1 MGKKKG
7 MGKMGMGMGMSMG
20 MGMGMSS
27 MGMSP
32 APAMSMMSMSPSMG
46 PSMSPGMSPSM
57 SPSMSMGMSSS
68 MSMGMAST
76 MGGGKKMVMAKRTAA
91 KAYARMGASAD
102 KIQMKTGV
110 NTMMASKYASKFGKG
125 DYMDKKVKDKQPGV
139 GHFKIQERKDPQR
152 GKDRKAIDRLK
163 KLQSGMGMGMMSIA
177 ETIGGNM
184 GMGSGMGM
192 GMAVGNEYRQKL
204 KDGDFGGGTGQDFSY
219 DDIEVPVL
227 TMPEFGTEFP
237 ELLPEEEI
245 WDDEI
250 WWDDMMMPMEEAYE
264 MPDPTTSVGSDAGL
278 SATGVVLGG
287 RRRARTAGT
296 YQFNRDYVPQRDL
309 NLSNLG
315 INV

>member
-163 KLQSGMGMGMMSIA
+163 KLQSGMGMGMMAIA

-245 WDDEI
+245 WEDE
-250 WWDDMMMPMEEAYE
+250 WFDEMMIPWEEEAME
-264 MPDPTTSVGSDAGL
+264 MPDPTTSVGADAGL

-287 RRRARTAGT
+287 RRRARTGGT